1 MGIGKKLRTR
11 FLTGILVIVP
21 IGVTIWILVWIFT
34 AIDGILRPIVR
45 IPGLGFVVMILLIY
59 LVGVMASNVV
69 GRRLIDYGESLLGR
83 VPVVRPIYNSVKQI
97 VDSFSTSGKTGFKQ
111 VVIVEFPMKGT
122 RTIGFV
128 TNESTDERGEKLLY
142 IFIPTAP
149 NPTSGFLQIVR
160 EEDTIQ
166 VDMSV
171 DNALKMVISGGTV
184 LPQEISNK
192 LSMKE

>member
-11 FLTGILVIVP
+11 FLTGILVIIP

-34 AIDGILRPIVR
+34 TIDGILRPIVR

-59 LVGVMASNVV
+59 LVGVMASNVA

-83 VPVVRPIYNSVKQI
+83 VPVVRPVYNSVKQI

-160 EEDTIQ
+160 EEDAIQ

-171 DNALKMVISGGTV
+171 DDAIKMVISGGTV
-184 LPQEISNK
+184 LPREISDK
-192 LSMKE
+192 LSLKT

>member
-69 GRRLIDYGESLLGR
+69 GRRLINYGESLLG
-83 VPVVRPIYNSVKQI
+83 S
-97 VDSFSTSGKTGFKQ
+97 KTGFKQ

>member
-69 GRRLIDYGESLLGR
+69 GRRLINYGESLLGR